1 MTKAEEMRKI
11 AMGDIDYSK
20 IIYDYAINKITEYAK
35 NNFVSA
41 DIDIEI
47 PVINDIYKRTGEY
60 GREVNEKAR
69 MLANV
74 YKKQV
79 VDKLREEGFT
89 FMDSHVKGVIV
100 VEW

>member
-20 IIYDYAINKITEYAK
+20 IIYDCAIKKITENAK
-35 NNFVSA
+35 DNFVSA
-41 DIDIEI
+41 DIDIEVPI
-47 PVINDIYKRTGEY
+47 MNDIYKRTGEY
-60 GREVNEKAR
+60 GWEVNEKAR

-79 VDKLREEGFT
+79 VDKLREEGFIVR
-89 FMDSHVKGVIV
+89 DSHVKGVIV
-100 VEW
+100 VDW